1 MEEMSLNGLIE
12 DERLIILHSGEIP
25 EVAYHGSLHHLTED
39 PNGPLLKKEDIDLTP
54 LKEAVIMR
62 YQTIIFRDLDHKN
75 REKRIY
81 RGLARAIVNYD
92 RLNKFAKLEGM
103 ATQHIQNEIKKKTLE
118 FLQQEINEVMK
129 GNRTTCINC
138 SLDELQQFLQEM
150 QIEDKKLLY
159 GIASILGSK

>member
-1 MEEMSLNGLIE
+1 MNSLIE
-12 DERLIILHSGEIP
+12 DERLIILHSGELP
-25 EVAYHGSLHHLTED
+25 EVAYHGSIHYLTEY

-81 RGLARAIVNYD
+81 RGLARAIVNYA

-103 ATQHIQNEIKKKTLE
+103 AIRHIHNEIKKRTHD
-118 FLQQEINEVMK
+118 FLQQEIDEVMK

-138 SLDELQQFLQEM
+138 SLDELQQFLQDM
-150 QIEDKKLLY
+150 QIGDKKLLH
-159 GIASILGSK
+159 GIAAILNPH